1 MISVLF
7 FLLWRS
13 FLRGSAFFSAYVYD
27 GLGRISRRTVNAGGT
42 GVATTYGYLA
52 GGHGTGS
59 TTPLVQTIT
68 QSGTMLTYAYDDAGN
83 ITSVNDGV
91 KTISYAYDL
100 LGQLIRANDPY
111 DATAG
116 SNGTTWVYAYDLGGN
131 ILSKT
136 AYAYTTGTVGT
147 AVKTDSYSYGD
158 ANWKDKLTA
167 INGAA
172 ISYDAIGNPLSDGT
186 WTYTWAKGRQ
196 LQSMSKSGKTVS
208 FTYNEDGLR
217 VQKVAT
223 STGTTKYTL
232 HGKNIVHM
240 TSSSNTL
247 HFFYDAQNKPAVVL
261 FNGTAYAYLYNLQGD
276 VIALVDA
283 NGSKVVEYKYD
294 AWGRPLSKAG
304 TLATTLGTLQ
314 PFRYRGYAYDE
325 ETCCY
330 YLYNQYYSPK
340 WSRFINAD
348 AANLIVDTSDEV
360 LGANLFSYCE
370 NDPVNCHDESGNFS
384 LPNWAK
390 VAIGAVVIAGLTIA
404 TVATAGSAAV
414 VCGTALSGAVAGA
427 TSGAVVGA
435 VTGALKNGW
444 EGAIDG
450 ACSGFLS
457 GTVIGGVSGVA
468 SAGFNILTKATRIV
482 GKAHGTILHKLS
494 SNMQAGRMASSGRY
508 SQIGLN
514 KALKTMGLN
523 GGLQRPDVIGI
534 GKNGT
539 SKLVEVVSLK
549 QNELSVMNKMSK
561 MLAANPNSTG
571 KVVMW
576 VRTIGKTLY

>member
-68 QSGTMLTYAYDDAGN
+68 LFGATLTYAYDDAGN
-83 ITSVNDGV
+83 ITSVSDGV

-136 AYAYTTGTVGT
+136 AYAYTTGTV
-147 AVKTDSYSYGD
+147 
-158 ANWKDKLTA
+158 
-167 INGAA
+167 
-172 ISYDAIGNPLSDGT
+172 
-186 WTYTWAKGRQ
+186 
-196 LQSMSKSGKTVS
+196 S

-240 TSSSNTL
+240 TSGSNSL

-294 AWGRPLSKAG
+294 AWGRIMSRTG
-304 TLATTLGTLQ
+304 TMANTLGLLN
-314 PFRYRGYAYDE
+314 PFRYRGYVYDE
-325 ETCCY
+325 ETACY
-330 YLYNQYYSPK
+330 YLKTRFYNSVIC
-340 WSRFINAD
+340 RFVNAD
-348 AANLIVDTSDEV
+348 SIIFSNASHNMNNLY
-360 LGANLFSYCE
+360 LYCKD
-370 NDPVNCHDESGNFS
+370 NPVNYADENG
-384 LPNWAK
+384 LMGI
-390 VAIGAVVIAGLTIA
+390 AIVGYLIMETLKAVGICLMKGLGIF
-404 TVATAGSAAV
+404 GAAV
-414 VCGTALSGAVAGA
+414 VGTELGNSISSYNSVDYD
-427 TSGAVVGA
+427 TR
-435 VTGALKNGW
+435 
-444 EGAIDG
+444 
-450 ACSGFLS
+450 ACS
-457 GTVIGGVSGVA
+457 
-468 SAGFNILTKATRIV
+468 
-482 GKAHGTILHKLS
+482 H
-494 SNMQAGRMASSGRY
+494 
-508 SQIGLN
+508 
-514 KALKTMGLN
+514 
-523 GGLQRPDVIGI
+523 
-534 GKNGT
+534 
-539 SKLVEVVSLK
+539 
-549 QNELSVMNKMSK
+549 
-561 MLAANPNSTG
+561 
-571 KVVMW
+571 
-576 VRTIGKTLY
+576 